1 MCHKLYHTVS
11 EIMGCQKLSGEAEID
26 ALHKSINLKGI

>member
-1 MCHKLYHTVS
+1 MCHKLYLTVS
-11 EIMGCQKLSGEAEID
+11 EIMGRQKLSGVVKID